1 MQNSNRKILDTLT
14 SRTKI
19 YLALILVLLIVICI
33 QNPRIT
39 LLAGL
44 GYLML
49 LGYAYYTNQKRKS
62 EISETLQ
69 DLTLTVDSAA
79 KTTLI
84 NSPFPLIILEN
95 DGNII
100 WKSSKFSTEFANID
114 INTYIND
121 ISIDVKDVIEKSKE
135 KTNKEDIIKLLKKE
149 VKEGDVLLFK
159 ASNGMKF
166 FDLATQFEKY
176 I

>member
-62 EISETLQ
+62 G
-69 DLTLTVDSAA
+69 
-79 KTTLI
+79 K
-84 NSPFPLIILEN
+84 PCC
-95 DGNII
+95 
-100 WKSSKFSTEFANID
+100 
-114 INTYIND
+114 
-121 ISIDVKDVIEKSKE
+121 
-135 KTNKEDIIKLLKKE
+135 
-149 VKEGDVLLFK
+149 
-159 ASNGMKF
+159 
-166 FDLATQFEKY
+166 
-176 I
+176 